1 MAQTTYF
8 VCNKYEDA
16 YYRYNEESRKFF
28 SSRAFKASPSS
39 LTFSVNEE
47 KYVCLDVGSFMS
59 KLRNKEIA
67 VGSVVVLTFVAD
79 DVMMSSLREY
89 KINLIER
96 G

>member
-47 KYVCLDVGSFMS
+47 RYVCLDKNSFMS

-79 DVMMSSLREY
+79 DVIMSSLREY

>member
-1 MAQTTYF
+1 MTTYF

-47 KYVCLDVGSFMS
+47 RYVCLDVGSFMS
-59 KLRNKEIA
+59 KLRSKQIA
-67 VGSVVVLTFVAD
+67 VGSVVVLTFVVD
-79 DVMMSSLREY
+79 DVIMSSLREY

>member
-1 MAQTTYF
+1 MTTYF

-47 KYVCLDVGSFMS
+47 SYVCLDVGSFMS

-79 DVMMSSLREY
+79 DVIMSSLREY
-89 KINLIER
+89 KINLVER

>member
-1 MAQTTYF
+1 MPQTTYF

-47 KYVCLDVGSFMS
+47 RYVCLDVGSFMS

-79 DVMMSSLREY
+79 DVIMSSLREY
-89 KINLIER
+89 KINLVER

>member
-79 DVMMSSLREY
+79 DVIMSSLREY
-89 KINLIER
+89 KINLVER